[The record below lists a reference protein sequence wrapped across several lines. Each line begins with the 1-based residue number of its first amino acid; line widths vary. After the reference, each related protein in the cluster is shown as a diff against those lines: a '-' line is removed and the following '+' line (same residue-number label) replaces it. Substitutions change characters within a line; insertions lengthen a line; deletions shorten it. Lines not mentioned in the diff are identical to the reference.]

1 MGEYMGE
8 EMNAI
13 TQVCTLKTYFQ
24 EHILITGC
32 SGNLRTQRVVR
43 NSSGKNMRQV
53 GLQTRNYKEILEKK
67 SIEGSKQKLDEHV
80 RVEKY
85 RENTCD

>member
-1 MGEYMGE
+1 M
-8 EMNAI
+8 
-13 TQVCTLKTYFQ
+13 
-24 EHILITGC
+24 
-32 SGNLRTQRVVR
+32 R